1 MKIAP
6 LVLSL
11 GVFGVGLACGASGS
25 SEARNRGDEVAAP
38 PAATPAIAAMPAAPV
53 VGAPPSLAPLVK
65 ALAPAVVNLE
75 VMKQA
80 AQVPE
85 NVPLPLRPF
94 FGEPGPQQ
102 GAGSGFIISPDGYVL
117 TNNHVIAEASDVVV
131 RFSDESTAKGKVIGS
146 DPRTDVALVK
156 IEDDKQ
162 FPFVSLGSSSDLEV
176 GDYVVAI
183 GNPFGM
189 NNTVTAGIVSAKG
202 RQIGAGIY
210 DDFIQTDASINPG
223 NSGGPLFNLKGE
235 VVGIN
240 TAVNAYGQGIAYAVP
255 IDLVKNRI
263 DELKTSGTIARGY
276 LGVTL
281 QTAEPLLLESMKVP
295 PGTGGALITQVTAGT
310 PAAKAGLQ
318 EGDFVVDVDGKPVKN
333 SDELRMRIGSYH
345 PNETVA
351 IALYRNGAKKDLKVK
366 LGERPREEE
375 LAGMRGFGGSPD
387 EPAEPS
393 AEKSGVLAKLGI
405 EIADPY
411 TLRSSGVD
419 VPDDMRGAVV
429 TRIDEDGTAA
439 GYLQPQDVIVSLN
452 GQAIDSSA
460 QLRTALQK
468 SKDPALMVVL
478 RRGVR
483 TYVAVPLHEEE

>member
-1 MKIAP
+1 MKVTP
-6 LVLSL
+6 LLLTL
-11 GVFGVGLACGASGS
+11 GLFGVGLACGASGS
-25 SEARNRGDEVAAP
+25 TEAKNREEEVAP
-38 PAATPAIAAMPAAPV
+38 PSATPAMAVMPDVAATGAA
-53 VGAPPSLAPLVK
+53 PSLAPLVK

-75 VMKQA
+75 VVKEA
-80 AQVPE
+80 HVPD
-85 NVPLPLRPF
+85 NVPVPLRQF

-117 TNNHVIAEASDVVV
+117 TNNHVIADATEVVV
-131 RFSDESTAKGKVIGS
+131 RFNDESTAKGKVIGS

-156 IEDDKQ
+156 IQDDRT
-162 FPFVSLGSSSDLEV
+162 FPFVQFGSSSDLEV

-223 NSGGPLFNLKGE
+223 NSGGPLFNLKGQ

-240 TAVNAYGQGIAYAVP
+240 TAINAYGQGIAYAVP
-255 IDLVKNRI
+255 IDLVKDRI

-281 QTAEPLLLESMKVP
+281 QTADKLLLESMKVP
-295 PGTGGALITQVTAGT
+295 AGTGGALITNVTDGT

-318 EGDFVVDVDGKPVKN
+318 EGDFIVDVDGKPVKN

-351 IALYRNGAKKDLKVK
+351 LQLYRNGAKKDMKVK
-366 LGERPREEE
+366 LGERPEEDD
-375 LAGMRGFGGSPD
+375 LAGMRSGGGSGGD
-387 EPAEPS
+387 EPSQPNT
-393 AEKSGVLAKLGI
+393 EKGGVLARLGL
-405 EIADPY
+405 EVVDPAE
-411 TLRSSGVD
+411 LRNRIGMN
-419 VPDDMRGAVV
+419 VPEDMRGAIVMKV
-429 TRIDEDGTAA
+429 DEKGSAA
-439 GYLQPQDVIVSLN
+439 GQIQAQDVIVSVN
-452 GQAIDSSA
+452 GKDIANSA
-460 QLRTALQK
+460 DLKAALQK
-468 SKDPALMVVL
+468 SSDPALMVVM

-483 TYVAVPLHEEE
+483 TYVAVPLHKEQ